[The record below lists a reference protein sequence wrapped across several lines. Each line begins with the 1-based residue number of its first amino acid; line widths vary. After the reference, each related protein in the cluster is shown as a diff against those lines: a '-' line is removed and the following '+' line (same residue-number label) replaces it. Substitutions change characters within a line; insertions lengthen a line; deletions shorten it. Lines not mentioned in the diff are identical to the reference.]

1 MMNNGLNAYQQAKTH
16 AQAAAA
22 SPHRLIL
29 MLLDGLLDNLT
40 RARGFMERGQIEQKG
55 QMITKCLDIFQGLS
69 AILDMEK
76 GGDVAIELH
85 RLYDYCGRSLFEA
98 NIQNNTAM
106 VDEVSSLISE
116 IREGWMALHPS
127 KVTSQ

>member
-1 MMNNGLNAYQQAKTH
+1 MMNNGLNAYQQAKTQ

-40 RARGFMERGQIEQKG
+40 RVRGFMDRGQVEQKG
-55 QMITKCLDIFQGLS
+55 RMISKCLDILQGLS

-76 GGDVAIELH
+76 GGEVATELY
-85 RLYDYCGRSLFEA
+85 RLYDYCGRRLFEA
-98 NIQNNTAM
+98 NAQNSIEM
-106 VDEVSSLISE
+106 VDEVSGLISE
-116 IREGWMALHPS
+116 IREGWLALHPS
-127 KVTSQ
+127 KVTGQ